1 MQPGAY
7 ERGRLPRWLGLAAAL
22 VLLAPSQGLAKAKD
36 SRACALGAADLPGHV
51 ALSDPGDEAGAGFDI
66 LPTLKGHMARLGSLM
81 NFLFRHIDEPEKSA
95 ALQTAIREMRWH
107 LRRADR
113 FTPISFAALV
123 APETEQR
130 EQDRFKAGLAAADRV
145 LAAMAEAIR
154 ESDLAA
160 ARRLLLRLD
169 TVRRICHGAFG

>member
-1 MQPGAY
+1 
-7 ERGRLPRWLGLAAAL
+7 
-22 VLLAPSQGLAKAKD
+22 
-36 SRACALGAADLPGHV
+36 
-51 ALSDPGDEAGAGFDI
+51 
-66 LPTLKGHMARLGSLM
+66 MARLGSLM

-107 LRRADR
+107 VRRAAR

-123 APETEQR
+123 APETERR
-130 EQDRFKAGLAAADRV
+130 EQGRFKAGLSATDRI

-169 TVRRICHGAFG
+169 TVRRVCHGAFG